1 MRKLLIAAFVF
12 SIFSA
17 TVCFA
22 QEAYKTDASDV
33 NEPYVLYDSS
43 INENSYQQTNISRE
57 YYSVENDYKNVIKYF
72 NKTISDSEAQ
82 IIARAVLYYSS
93 VFKLDPILVMAVITV
108 ESKFH
113 SQAVSPKGAMGL
125 GQLMPGTASIMGV
138 KNAFDIEQNIY
149 GTAKYLRQ
157 QYDRWYDNEKVLDL
171 MLASYNAGPQAVAN
185 HKGIPPYRET
195 QNYVVRVKKYFR
207 FFIYGY

>member
-1 MRKLLIAAFVF
+1 MKKILTAAFLF
-12 SIFSA
+12 AIYSA

-22 QEAYKTDASDV
+22 QETYKTDVGDD
-33 NEPYVLYDSS
+33 NQPYVLYDSS
-43 INENSYQQTNISRE
+43 RDDSSYQQSAISHE

-72 NKTISDSEAQ
+72 NKSISDSEAQ
-82 IIARAVLYYSS
+82 LIARSVLYYSS
-93 VFKLDPILVMAVITV
+93 IFKLDPRLVMAVITV

-113 SQAVSPKGAMGL
+113 SQAISPKGAMGL

-157 QYDRWYDNEKVLDL
+157 QYDRWNDNEKVLDL

-195 QNYVVRVKKYFR
+195 RNYVVRVKKYFR